1 MDRESKEPAD
11 TIRAELARRR
21 KPVGWLSAA
30 TGISAQTLYRRL
42 ANPSDLTVA
51 ELGAIATALEVDPAA
66 LFATW
71 AATQVGD
78 AA

>member
-21 KPVGWLSAA
+21 RSVGWLSAA

-42 ANPSDLTVA
+42 ANPDDLTVA
-51 ELGAIATALEVDPAA
+51 ELGVIATALEVDPEA
-66 LFATW
+66 LFGAW
-71 AATQVGD
+71 ASSQVGD